1 LSQPQPP
8 TPDAQAEIAEMLA
21 KVETEKIQAKAQI
34 DAAKL
39 DLQRQTLEAE
49 YTSKGIELQMKNQND
64 ANDLRI
70 REAELAVKQ
79 LQTILAMDL
88 ADEDTKNKQAEL
100 TLKALRELGSLT
112 KAMQ

>member
-1 LSQPQPP
+1 
-8 TPDAQAEIAEMLA
+8 
-21 KVETEKIQAKAQI
+21 
-34 DAAKL
+34 
-39 DLQRQTLEAE
+39 
-49 YTSKGIELQMKNQND
+49 MKNQND

-112 KAMQ
+112 KGM